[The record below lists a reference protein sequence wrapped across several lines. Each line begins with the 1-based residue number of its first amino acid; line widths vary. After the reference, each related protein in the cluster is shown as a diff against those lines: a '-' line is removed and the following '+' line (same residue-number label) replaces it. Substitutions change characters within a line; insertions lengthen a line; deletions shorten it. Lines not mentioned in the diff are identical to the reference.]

1 MRKDQTQHAAAAKA
15 ILADVIGRMPTL
27 TELINVPVSPDP
39 TDMGPDVTLPAV
51 HMHIL
56 AQHIENLDGLVA
68 IMGIDLAIAERT
80 AIGLAPKD
88 VGDARTV
95 YAARL
100 GELLVRA
107 FNQDHNGAV
116 GALLHAAAA
125 ILGTKYDRRFAAS
138 ALEKG
143 AAIFAD
149 GLRSAL
155 VSKGAV
161 Q

>member
-1 MRKDQTQHAAAAKA
+1 MLDQPQHPAVAKA
-15 ILADVIGRMPTL
+15 ILADVVGRMPTL
-27 TELINVPVSPDP
+27 GELMGMPVAADP
-39 TDMGPDVTLPAV
+39 TNMGPNVALPAV

-56 AQHIENLDGLVA
+56 AQHIENLDGLVT

-143 AAIFAD
+143 TAIFAD
-149 GLRSAL
+149 GLRSDL

>member
-1 MRKDQTQHAAAAKA
+1 MLDKPQHPAVAKA
-15 ILADVIGRMPTL
+15 ILAGVVGRMPTL
-27 TELINVPVSPDP
+27 GEILAMPVAVDP
-39 TDMGPDVTLPAV
+39 TDMGPNVSLPAI

-56 AQHIENLDGLVA
+56 AQHIENLDGLVT

-100 GELLVRA
+100 GELLVKA

-149 GLRSAL
+149 GLRSDF
-155 VSKGAV
+155 VPQGAV

>member
-1 MRKDQTQHAAAAKA
+1 MLDRPQHPAVAKA
-15 ILADVIGRMPTL
+15 ILADVVGRMPTL
-27 TELINVPVSPDP
+27 GELMAMPVAANC

-56 AQHIENLDGLVA
+56 AQHIENLDAREL
-68 IMGIDLAIAERT
+68 IMGIDLAVAERT
-80 AIGLAPKD
+80 AIGVAPKD
-88 VGDARTV
+88 VGDARTI

-100 GELLVRA
+100 GELLVKA
-107 FNQDHNGAV
+107 FNGDHDASV
-116 GALLHAAAA
+116 AALLHPAAA
-125 ILGTKYDRRFAAS
+125 ILGAKYDGRFAAR

-149 GLRSAL
+149 GLRNDLAP
-155 VSKGAV
+155 KGPL

>member
-1 MRKDQTQHAAAAKA
+1 MLHQPQHPAVAKA
-15 ILADVIGRMPTL
+15 ILADVVRRMPTL
-27 TELINVPVSPDP
+27 GELMGMPVPADP
-39 TDMGPDVTLPAV
+39 TDMGPNVTLPAV

-56 AQHIENLDGLVA
+56 TQHIEKLDGLVT

-80 AIGLAPKD
+80 AIGLAPND

-100 GELLVRA
+100 GELLVKA
-107 FNQDHNGAV
+107 FNEDHNGAV

-125 ILGTKYDRRFAAS
+125 ILGTKYNGRFAAR

-149 GLRSAL
+149 GLRNDL
-155 VSKGAV
+155 TSKGPL